1 MWQIHIT
8 KHLICLFSTIWSLL
22 PVSRLLNWRFQSR
35 VILSSLTQ
43 QAIQVLASVLL
54 DFGIAQQPNGW
65 WDCVTNTWT
74 QWVVLQTRLG
84 SSRAPLHQTHP
95 AGQTARCTWRLLER
109 RRQRLR
115 WRTGLSPR
123 CGTHQTRY
131 IHPALGNNI
140 ISCESKHYC
149 SYEIIQCRL
158 MKFLIGSRIK
168 KSAGLASLSAHAVSR
183 LFRSPATGWGR
194 GTAEFLHGGNER
206 HTAGAKPTYEQ
217 VSILEPK
224 EKWEWDPECFIA
236 HKVFQKQ
243 VWILSKWC
251 KYGVNIV

>member
-1 MWQIHIT
+1 M
-8 KHLICLFSTIWSLL
+8 
-22 PVSRLLNWRFQSR
+22 
-35 VILSSLTQ
+35 ILSSLTQ

-95 AGQTARCTWRLLER
+95 ASQTARCTWRLLER

-131 IHPALGNNI
+131 IHPALGNDI

-149 SYEIIQCRL
+149 SYEIIPCRH

-183 LFRSPATGWGR
+183 LFRSPATGLGR

-224 EKWEWDPECFIA
+224 EKWECFIA

-243 VWILSKWC
+243 V
-251 KYGVNIV
+251 

>member
-1 MWQIHIT
+1 MWQIYIA
-8 KHLICLFSTIWSLL
+8 KHLICSTIWSLL

-84 SSRAPLHQTHP
+84 SSSRAPLHQTHP
-95 AGQTARCTWRLLER
+95 AAGQTARCTWRLLER

-149 SYEIIQCRL
+149 SYEIIPCRH
-158 MKFLIGSRIK
+158 MKFLVGSRIK

-183 LFRSPATGWGR
+183 LFRSPATG
-194 GTAEFLHGGNER
+194 
-206 HTAGAKPTYEQ
+206 
-217 VSILEPK
+217 
-224 EKWEWDPECFIA
+224 
-236 HKVFQKQ
+236 
-243 VWILSKWC
+243 
-251 KYGVNIV
+251 